1 MNAIIAALDLQEKT
15 EVVLN
20 KAAEMARKLNAELH
34 LVHVIPPVGTY
45 TGINVMDPLGA
56 LEPAILPNEIELIN
70 AHKKAAEEELSKL
83 VESLQVKPVAVNIL
97 LGSVEDEVVNY
108 AQEAGAEMIVV
119 GTHQRS
125 GLSRLLSGETSVRI
139 LHEAQIPILVVPT
152 VENN

>member
-15 EVVLN
+15 EIVLN
-20 KAAEMARKLNAELH
+20 KAAEMALKLNAELH

-45 TGINVMDPLGA
+45 TGVNVMDPLGA
-56 LEPAILPNEIELIN
+56 LEPAILPNEMELIDV
-70 AHKKAAEEELSKL
+70 HKKSAKEQLNKL
-83 VESLQVKPVAVNIL
+83 VEQLPVKPAAINIL
-97 LGSVEDEVVNY
+97 LGSVEEEVVNY
-108 AQEAGAEMIVV
+108 AQETGAEMIVV

-139 LHEAQIPILVVPT
+139 LHEAQIPILVIPT